1 MGLELL
7 RHGDNRQCHARH
19 PIGNRERMAL
29 AIGGESFPGAHWYT
43 DRYYNI
49 VLVGLCLAALLVIW
63 LLLQSFATF
72 MDMTSVIVFIIGPFL
87 ALLNHLAIFSDEIP
101 QEKQPSQLIRI
112 WSIVSIVSL
121 FLLMAV
127 YAYYRLLS

>member
-1 MGLELL
+1 
-7 RHGDNRQCHARH
+7 
-19 PIGNRERMAL
+19 
-29 AIGGESFPGAHWYT
+29 
-43 DRYYNI
+43 
-49 VLVGLCLAALLVIW
+49 
-63 LLLQSFATF
+63 

-101 QEKQPSQLIRI
+101 RGKQPNQLIRI

-127 YAYYRLLS
+127 YAYYRLFA